1 MSKRLETKKKP
12 LSIDRARAHAAE
24 EERARSTQREKNE
37 GDVFEKIT
45 ITSKETLPY
54 QNITMSQN
62 RL

>member
-12 LSIDRARAHAAE
+12 LSIDRARAQLKKRE
-24 EERARSTQREKNE
+24 KERGEREKNE